1 MRRQFRRPDS
11 PLHLSHTLREPLK
24 ALSDSRFV
32 IKSGRRCKFSLT
44 GTLRLDHFKSQD
56 GKSPQYKVPHW
67 LSAMSVCLYREPGV
81 HADVALESALRAVPG
96 ILCRNAL
103 WSCWLRRNRPATRW
117 IVPRFIVRSTLDHQ
131 FLDHDLS
138 VVTIPSRT
146 NLILFYCY

>member
-32 IKSGRRCKFSLT
+32 IKSGRRCNFSLT

-81 HADVALESALRAVPG
+81 HADVALESALRAGPG
-96 ILCRNAL
+96 ILHALKRRGQGSCMSPTTHDSQLTISL
-103 WSCWLRRNRPATRW
+103 WSSWNATDNY
-117 IVPRFIVRSTLDHQ
+117 L
-131 FLDHDLS
+131 
-138 VVTIPSRT
+138 
-146 NLILFYCY
+146 